1 VTPMNDLASLVRAVL
16 PVIVLAALIGVVGAW
31 DATFLSASNLLSVA
45 SDTMTLFLMAS
56 GVTIVIIIGGID
68 LSVQAVASMASC
80 IVAAYL
86 PRWGAATIPAALA
99 AGAVAGWIGGV
110 ASTRLRIPS
119 FIATLAVSG
128 VVTSAAYW
136 FSATRAINI
145 PEGLSQAYLSWTVGT
160 TFGFPREVWVGLFA
174 LVALTFVLDLTPFGR
189 RVRAIGSQ
197 ERAALAAG
205 LHVDRVKIAAFT
217 LSGLMAGLA
226 GVVMSAR
233 LGSGSP
239 VLANEFLLPAIA
251 CIIVGGTSITGG
263 VGSIWRTF
271 VGALIL
277 QVVRIGMT
285 YMGVTVFAQQI
296 VFGFILVA
304 AVAVTMDRRKVLIV
318 K

>member
-1 VTPMNDLASLVRAVL
+1 MNDLASIVRAFL
-16 PVIVLAALIGVVGAW
+16 PLIVLAALIGVVAAW
-31 DATFLSASNLLSVA
+31 DATFLSAANLLNVA
-45 SDTMTLFLMAS
+45 ADTMTLFLMAS

-86 PRWGAATIPAALA
+86 PKWGAAAVPFALFA
-99 AGAVAGWIGGV
+99 SGFAGWLGGA

-128 VVTSAAYW
+128 VVTSAGYW
-136 FSATRAINI
+136 FSSTRALNI
-145 PEGLSQAYLSWTVGT
+145 SDALSSRYLFWAVGT
-160 TFGFPREVWVGLFA
+160 TLGVPREVWVGL
-174 LVALTFVLDLTPFGR
+174 VALAALSFALDLTSFGR

-197 ERAALAAG
+197 ERAAIAAG
-205 LHVDRVKIAAFT
+205 LHVDRAKIAAFT

-239 VLANEFLLPAIA
+239 VLANEFLLPAVA

>member
-1 VTPMNDLASLVRAVL
+1 MRTILPLV
-16 PVIVLAALIGVVGAW
+16 VLAALIGIVGAW
-31 DATFLSASNLLSVA
+31 DRTFLSPANLLGVA

-68 LSVQAVASMASC
+68 LSIQAVASMASC
-80 IVAAYL
+80 IIAAYL
-86 PRWGAATIPAALA
+86 PRWGWGAAPAALA
-99 AGAVAGWIGGV
+99 AGAVAGLIGGL

-128 VVTSAAYW
+128 VVTTAAYW
-136 FSATRAINI
+136 VSATRAINI
-145 PEGLSQAYLSWTVGT
+145 PENLSNPYLLWAVGT
-160 TFGFPREVWVGLFA
+160 TLGVPREIWVGLAA
-174 LVALTFVLDLTPFGR
+174 LAALTILLDLTAFGR
-189 RVRAIGSQ
+189 RARAVGAQ
-197 ERAALAAG
+197 ERAAIAAG
-205 LHVDRVKIAAFT
+205 VPVERVKIAAFT

-239 VLANEFLLPAIA
+239 VLANEFLLPAVA

-304 AVAVTMDRRKVLIV
+304 AVAATMDRRKVLVV